1 MNQAPVAVWWEIQQF
16 LHYEADL
23 LDERRYDEWVALLDE
38 DIRYWAPIA
47 RNLKRDRRSAEFTA
61 PGEVAW
67 FDEGIVTLRQR
78 VKQLSTGYHWIEEPA
93 SRVSHLLTN
102 IRVLEAGPDPA
113 APTTA
118 KVRSRF
124 LVYLNRQ
131 QGETAF
137 LVGKRVDTLRRA
149 GGDWRILE
157 REIYLDQS
165 VLNIKALS
173 TFL

>member
-1 MNQAPVAVWWEIQQF
+1 MNAPAVALWWEIQEF
-16 LHYEADL
+16 LHREADL
-23 LDERRYDEWVALLDE
+23 LDERRYDDWLALLDE

-47 RNLKRDRRSAEFTA
+47 RNLKRDARAAEYTA

-78 VKQLSTGYHWIEEPA
+78 VRQLATGYHWIEEPA
-93 SRVSHLLTN
+93 SRVSHLITN
-102 IRVLEAGPDPA
+102 IRILEAGPDPA
-113 APTTA
+113 APSTA

-131 QGETAF
+131 QGEASF
-137 LVGKRVDTLRRA
+137 LIGKRVDTLRRA
-149 GGDWRILE
+149 DGDWRIRE

-165 VLNIKALS
+165 VLNTKALS

>member
-16 LHYEADL
+16 LHCEADL
-23 LDERRYDEWVALLDE
+23 LDERRYDEWLDLLDE
-38 DIRYWAPIA
+38 NIRYWAPIA

-113 APTTA
+113 APSTV
-118 KVRSRF
+118 KVRCRF

-131 QGETAF
+131 QGEVSF
-137 LVGKRVDTLRRA
+137 LVGKRIDTLRRVDD
-149 GGDWRILE
+149 GWRILE

-165 VLNIKALS
+165 VLNTKALS